1 VQLQAS
7 DLEALGGWVADNDRI
22 VVPAAAEMFS
32 KEIAASIDARGGLGR
47 LTPGDAPWM
56 TYSTISRPSRGWY
69 GTRDMVV
76 GVPLSCFQVALSILV
91 LSMLIFGCDRVNCRR
106 DVLVVVLLLTG
117 SGGC

>member
-1 VQLQAS
+1 
-7 DLEALGGWVADNDRI
+7 
-22 VVPAAAEMFS
+22 
-32 KEIAASIDARGGLGR
+32 
-47 LTPGDAPWM
+47 M

-91 LSMLIFGCDRVNCRR
+91 LSMLIFGWDRVNCRR